1 MAEENQDGQ
10 EKTEEPTQKRLDK
23 AAEEGRVL
31 TSKEMMV
38 FSTLSFALL
47 MYIGLSPFVT
57 GPIDAWASLF
67 VIDSRANLDTLGL
80 TKVRSAFG
88 MLIMATIIV
97 GVPLA
102 IVVIITQAAVG
113 GVNFSSQAM
122 HFKPNRIDPL
132 AGLKRMF
139 SVKGLVELGKAV
151 LKVTLLF
158 SIGGLIIYSQLPK
171 LVYLSAGS
179 LAQGIGRAS
188 ATFPIL
194 VGGLLVALFIIA
206 LIDFAWQKHTHMQS
220 LRMTIKEVK
229 DESKQSEG
237 SPEVKAKI
245 RRMQYQ
251 QSQDSARQREALD
264 NVPNATAI
272 ITNPTH
278 FAVAL
283 QYTNGQAGAPTVLAM
298 GKGVLAQQI
307 IELGAEANVRTLR
320 IPMLARA
327 LYFTSEIGGE
337 ISEALYNAIA
347 IVLAYVFR
355 VNNGETLEMPELT
368 LPPEVRFDEFG
379 KLESEAG
386 S

>member
-47 MYIGLSPFVT
+47 MYIGLSPFVS

-67 VIDSRANLDTLGL
+67 VIDSRANLDMLGL
-80 TKVRSAFG
+80 AKVRSAFG

-122 HFKPNRIDPL
+122 YFKPNRIDPL

-194 VGGLLVALFIIA
+194 VGGLLVALFVIA
-206 LIDFAWQKHTHMQS
+206 VIDFAWQKHTHMQS

-251 QSQDSARQREALD
+251 QSQDSARQCEALD

-283 QYTNGQAGAPTVLAM
+283 QYTNGQVGAPTVLAM